1 MRGLIFCA
9 DCGRP
14 LVRYKSVT
22 NKGTNRYY
30 VYICPS
36 HSADI
41 TACPKKYIHEN
52 ELKKAL
58 LSALCHELELCAD
71 TQKLI
76 KEYSRSPAAVR
87 QYNSQERNLTSAK
100 QALARAKSLYG
111 SLYQN
116 YVDRLMDEGEYV
128 DLKRQYRAEIERAQA
143 AITELEQQQF
153 EQERRTV
160 NNPWLKAFSG
170 FQEEKEL
177 TDELAHALIER
188 VEVHSDNRLEIKLKY
203 RDEYEELARLLG
215 VADKAVAT

>member
-1 MRGLIFCA
+1 M
-9 DCGRP
+9 
-14 LVRYKSVT
+14 
-22 NKGTNRYY
+22 
-30 VYICPS
+30 
-36 HSADI
+36 
-41 TACPKKYIHEN
+41 
-52 ELKKAL
+52 
-58 LSALCHELELCAD
+58 
-71 TQKLI
+71 
-76 KEYSRSPAAVR
+76 
-87 QYNSQERNLTSAK
+87 
-100 QALARAKSLYG
+100 
-111 SLYQN
+111 
-116 YVDRLMDEGEYV
+116 